1 MFANREEAAKLL
13 VQKLQGYKNSNSI
26 VIALPRGGVPIG
38 AIIAKELKLP
48 FDIFFVKKI
57 PSPYNREAGIGAV
70 SENGYYFVNEAIKN
84 SLGIDNYYIQNQ
96 INEIMQKIKEKRAL
110 YQKKRVPIKNKDVI
124 IVDDGIA
131 TGSSMFLAA
140 RALKEEGAK
149 NVIIAAPLAPLDVV
163 MQLKQIAKEV
173 VVLEIL
179 QNFMAV
185 GAHYIDFHQLSD
197 KEVMQILKEVQR

>member
-13 VQKLQGYKNSNSI
+13 AQKLQGYKNSNSI

-70 SENGYYFVNEAIKN
+70 SENGYYFVNEAVKN

-131 TGSSMFLAA
+131 TGSSMLLAA

-173 VVLEIL
+173 VVLEIP

-197 KEVMQILKEVQR
+197 KEVMQILKEV

>member
-13 VQKLQGYKNSNSI
+13 AQKLQEYKNSNSI

-38 AIIAKELKLP
+38 AIIAKELKIP

-70 SENGYYFVNEAIKN
+70 SENGYYFVNEAVKN
-84 SLGIDNYYIQNQ
+84 SLGIDNHYIQNQ

-110 YQKKRVPIKNKDVI
+110 YQKARVPIKNKDVI

-131 TGSSMFLAA
+131 TGSSMLLAA

-149 NVIIAAPLAPLDVV
+149 NVIIAAPVAPLDVV

-173 VVLEIL
+173 VVLEIP

-185 GAHYIDFHQLSD
+185 GAHYLDFHQLSD
-197 KEVMQILKEVQR
+197 EEVMQILAQF